1 MCGIVGFTTPGQD
14 PAAAKKIVQGMAD
27 LIRHRGPDGEGCYAD
42 GTAALGHR
50 RLSVIDLAG
59 GGPPVLNEDGTLV
72 VVFNGEIYNYK
83 TLRARLQQRGHT
95 FATDS
100 DTEVLLHGYEEWGR
114 DLPCRLRGMFAFAV
128 WDRTRSTL
136 FCARDLFGIK
146 PLCYYKKGE
155 TLLFASEI
163 KAFLAHPA
171 FEKRLNEARLPDWLS
186 MEYLPDAETLFT
198 GVYEL
203 PPAHTL
209 TWQAGRVTLARY
221 AAPRFRAKR
230 GRSLRAW
237 AREIGDAV
245 AESAD
250 AHRIADVEV
259 GCFLSGGVDSSLITC
274 EMARRQPAVQCFSV
288 GYAEE
293 AYSELPA
300 ARAAAQALGVP
311 LTETTVT
318 ADDFFAANRAIQWY
332 LDEPMP
338 NPAEVPLYF
347 LCKAARQRVKVV
359 LSGEGADELFGG
371 YNIYRDPFTARWY
384 DRLPPWLR
392 AGLGAAASL
401 LPPARGVNFLVRR
414 GMSLEERYFG
424 PTALFNEREK
434 RRLLLFSEHPDRI
447 PPLRRLL
454 PAGEHL
460 DPLRAGAAGNV
471 VCAFQLL
478 RIRAIPLWEDQAGD
492 LPAVFFLHPRHT
504 GQAFQRLHRRRVRQ
518 FTRPNGVLAVS
529 IGIFPLARLDG
540 GGNLLRIRLPVQ
552 SVISLIELHKP
563 AQQRDEHE
571 RCRNRRPKD
580 RAAVAVLAALG
591 EMPRKA
597 RTAVQADHDL
607 ARSPFGIRRLRK
619 RQDVLFRVYGDHD
632 EPCRHHEDRDEQPP
646 KRPPRQTA
654 RIRPGK
660 APGREAG
667 FQGRLGGNRP
677 LPNAAHTR
685 AAHPRRTAGSQHHK
699 TAARAAAARN
709 TSPPPRRSPAAG

>member
-1 MCGIVGFTTPGQD
+1 MCGIVGFTAPGQD
-14 PAAAKKIVQGMAD
+14 PAAAKQIVQGMAD

-59 GGPPVLNEDGTLV
+59 GGQPILNEDGTLV

-128 WDRTRSTL
+128 WDRTRGTL

-434 RRLLLFSEHPDRI
+434 RRLLADYAGDGDPMFLTEAIWDATEGLDPVTRMQQVDLNLWLAGDILLKADKMSMAHSLELRVPFLDREVWA
-447 PPLRRLL
+447 LAAAL
-454 PAGEHL
+454 PA
-460 DPLRAGAAGNV
+460 AAK
-471 VCAFQLL
+471 A
-478 RIRAIPLWEDQAGD
+478 D
-492 LPAVFFLHPRHT
+492 
-504 GQAFQRLHRRRVRQ
+504 
-518 FTRPNGVLAVS
+518 
-529 IGIFPLARLDG
+529 
-540 GGNLLRIRLPVQ
+540 
-552 SVISLIELHKP
+552 
-563 AQQRDEHE
+563 
-571 RCRNRRPKD
+571 
-580 RAAVAVLAALG
+580 
-591 EMPRKA
+591 A
-597 RTAVQADHDL
+597 RTTKIA
-607 ARSPFGIRRLRK
+607 LR
-619 RQDVLFRVYGDHD
+619 
-632 EPCRHHEDRDEQPP
+632 
-646 KRPPRQTA
+646 
-654 RIRPGK
+654 
-660 APGREAG
+660 
-667 FQGRLGGNRP
+667 
-677 LPNAAHTR
+677 
-685 AAHPRRTAGSQHHK
+685 
-699 TAARAAAARN
+699 RAAAR
-709 TSPPPRRSPAAG
+709 TLPAASAARKKLGFPVPVRDWLRQEPYTSRVRAVFSRPAAAEFFDPRALHSMLNQHLHGGDCWRQIWCVYSFLIWYEQFFGA

>member
-14 PAAAKKIVQGMAD
+14 PAAAKQIVQGMAD

-59 GGPPVLNEDGTLV
+59 GGQPMLNEDGTLV

-128 WDRTRSTL
+128 WDRTRGTL

-300 ARAAAQALGVP
+300 ARAAAQVLGVP

-347 LCKAARQRVKVV
+347 LCK
-359 LSGEGADELFGG
+359 D
-371 YNIYRDPFTARWY
+371 
-384 DRLPPWLR
+384 
-392 AGLGAAASL
+392 GAAA
-401 LPPARGVNFLVRR
+401 
-414 GMSLEERYFG
+414 
-424 PTALFNEREK
+424 
-434 RRLLLFSEHPDRI
+434 
-447 PPLRRLL
+447 
-454 PAGEHL
+454 
-460 DPLRAGAAGNV
+460 
-471 VCAFQLL
+471 
-478 RIRAIPLWEDQAGD
+478 
-492 LPAVFFLHPRHT
+492 
-504 GQAFQRLHRRRVRQ
+504 GQGR
-518 FTRPNGVLAVS
+518 
-529 IGIFPLARLDG
+529 
-540 GGNLLRIRLPVQ
+540 
-552 SVISLIELHKP
+552 
-563 AQQRDEHE
+563 
-571 RCRNRRPKD
+571 
-580 RAAVAVLAALG
+580 ALG
-591 EMPRKA
+591 R
-597 RTAVQADHDL
+597 
-607 ARSPFGIRRLRK
+607 
-619 RQDVLFRVYGDHD
+619 
-632 EPCRHHEDRDEQPP
+632 
-646 KRPPRQTA
+646 
-654 RIRPGK
+654 
-660 APGREAG
+660 GRG
-667 FQGRLGGNRP
+667 
-677 LPNAAHTR
+677 
-685 AAHPRRTAGSQHHK
+685 
-699 TAARAAAARN
+699 
-709 TSPPPRRSPAAG
+709 

>member
-1 MCGIVGFTTPGQD
+1 MCGIVGFTAPGQD
-14 PAAAKKIVQGMAD
+14 PAAAKQIVQGMAD

-59 GGPPVLNEDGTLV
+59 GGQPMLNEDGTLV

-128 WDRTRSTL
+128 WDRKRGTL

-392 AGLGAAASL
+392 AGLGAAAAL

-434 RRLLLFSEHPDRI
+434 RRLLADYAGDGDPMFLTEAIWDATEGLDPVTRMQQVDLNLWLAGDILLKADKMSMAHSLELRVPFLDREVWA
-447 PPLRRLL
+447 LAAAL
-454 PAGEHL
+454 PA
-460 DPLRAGAAGNV
+460 AAK
-471 VCAFQLL
+471 A
-478 RIRAIPLWEDQAGD
+478 D
-492 LPAVFFLHPRHT
+492 
-504 GQAFQRLHRRRVRQ
+504 
-518 FTRPNGVLAVS
+518 
-529 IGIFPLARLDG
+529 
-540 GGNLLRIRLPVQ
+540 
-552 SVISLIELHKP
+552 
-563 AQQRDEHE
+563 
-571 RCRNRRPKD
+571 
-580 RAAVAVLAALG
+580 
-591 EMPRKA
+591 A
-597 RTAVQADHDL
+597 RTTKIA
-607 ARSPFGIRRLRK
+607 LR
-619 RQDVLFRVYGDHD
+619 Q
-632 EPCRHHEDRDEQPP
+632 
-646 KRPPRQTA
+646 
-654 RIRPGK
+654 
-660 APGREAG
+660 
-667 FQGRLGGNRP
+667 
-677 LPNAAHTR
+677 
-685 AAHPRRTAGSQHHK
+685 
-699 TAARAAAARN
+699 AAAR
-709 TSPPPRRSPAAG
+709 TLPAASAARKKLGFPVPVRDWLRQEPYTSRVRAVFSRPAAAEFFDPRALHSMLNQHLHGGDCWRQIWCVYSFLIWYEQFFGA

>member
-1 MCGIVGFTTPGQD
+1 MCGIVGFTAPGQD
-14 PAAAKKIVQGMAD
+14 PAAAKQIVQGMAD

-59 GGPPVLNEDGTLV
+59 GGQPMLNEDGTLV

-114 DLPCRLRGMFAFAV
+114 DLPRHLRGMFAFAV

-318 ADDFFAANRAIQWY
+318 AEDFFAANRAIQWY

-392 AGLGAAASL
+392 AGLGAAAAL

-434 RRLLLFSEHPDRI
+434 RRLLADYAGDGDPMFLTEAIWDATEGLDPVTRMQQVDLNLWLTGDILLKADKMSMAHSLELRVPFLDREVWA
-447 PPLRRLL
+447 LAAAL
-454 PAGEHL
+454 PA
-460 DPLRAGAAGNV
+460 AAK
-471 VCAFQLL
+471 A
-478 RIRAIPLWEDQAGD
+478 D
-492 LPAVFFLHPRHT
+492 
-504 GQAFQRLHRRRVRQ
+504 
-518 FTRPNGVLAVS
+518 
-529 IGIFPLARLDG
+529 
-540 GGNLLRIRLPVQ
+540 
-552 SVISLIELHKP
+552 
-563 AQQRDEHE
+563 
-571 RCRNRRPKD
+571 
-580 RAAVAVLAALG
+580 
-591 EMPRKA
+591 A
-597 RTAVQADHDL
+597 RTTKIA
-607 ARSPFGIRRLRK
+607 LR
-619 RQDVLFRVYGDHD
+619 
-632 EPCRHHEDRDEQPP
+632 
-646 KRPPRQTA
+646 
-654 RIRPGK
+654 
-660 APGREAG
+660 
-667 FQGRLGGNRP
+667 
-677 LPNAAHTR
+677 
-685 AAHPRRTAGSQHHK
+685 
-699 TAARAAAARN
+699 RAAAR
-709 TSPPPRRSPAAG
+709 TLPAASAARKKLGFPVPVRDWLRQEPYTSRVRAVFSRPAAAEFFDPRALHSMLNQHLHGGDCWRQIWCVYSFLIWYEQFFGA

>member
-14 PAAAKKIVQGMAD
+14 PAAAKQIVQGMAD

-59 GGPPVLNEDGTLV
+59 GGQPMLNEDGTLV

-128 WDRTRSTL
+128 WDRKRGTL

-318 ADDFFAANRAIQWY
+318 AEDFFAANRAIQWY

-392 AGLGAAASL
+392 AGLGAAAAL

-434 RRLLLFSEHPDRI
+434 RRLLADYAGDGDPMFLTEAIWDATEGLDPVTRMQQVDLNLWLAGDILLKADKMSMAHSLELRVPFLDREVWA
-447 PPLRRLL
+447 LAAAL
-454 PAGEHL
+454 PA
-460 DPLRAGAAGNV
+460 AAK
-471 VCAFQLL
+471 A
-478 RIRAIPLWEDQAGD
+478 D
-492 LPAVFFLHPRHT
+492 
-504 GQAFQRLHRRRVRQ
+504 
-518 FTRPNGVLAVS
+518 
-529 IGIFPLARLDG
+529 
-540 GGNLLRIRLPVQ
+540 
-552 SVISLIELHKP
+552 
-563 AQQRDEHE
+563 
-571 RCRNRRPKD
+571 
-580 RAAVAVLAALG
+580 
-591 EMPRKA
+591 A
-597 RTAVQADHDL
+597 RTTKIA
-607 ARSPFGIRRLRK
+607 LR
-619 RQDVLFRVYGDHD
+619 
-632 EPCRHHEDRDEQPP
+632 
-646 KRPPRQTA
+646 
-654 RIRPGK
+654 
-660 APGREAG
+660 
-667 FQGRLGGNRP
+667 
-677 LPNAAHTR
+677 
-685 AAHPRRTAGSQHHK
+685 
-699 TAARAAAARN
+699 RAAAR
-709 TSPPPRRSPAAG
+709 TLPAASAARKKLGFPVPVRDWLRQEPYTSRVRAVFSRPAAAEFFDPRALHSMLNQHLHGGDCWRQIWCVYSFLIWYEQFFGA

>member
-1 MCGIVGFTTPGQD
+1 MCGIVGFTAPGQD
-14 PAAAKKIVQGMAD
+14 PAAAKQIVQGMAD

-59 GGPPVLNEDGTLV
+59 GGQPMLNEDGTLV

-128 WDRTRSTL
+128 WDRTRGTL

-318 ADDFFAANRAIQWY
+318 EQFIDGTANTVPNAVLEKVAYDNFEALGVVKHSDEEMRLAQAYIDSYEAKADRVPGFASAESPEIAAYAKKMTDNGKLPINDF
-332 LDEPMP
+332 LMP
-338 NPAEVPLYF
+338 LHHSMKSGAGSTDVGDVSWQTPTVQVHTACWPSGAPGHSWQNVSCGATSIAEKSMLQ
-347 LCKAARQRVKVV
+347 AGKVM
-359 LSGEGADELFGG
+359 
-371 YNIYRDPFTARWY
+371 
-384 DRLPPWLR
+384 
-392 AGLGAAASL
+392 AGTVIDLLTKPDVLGAA
-401 LPPARGVNFLVRR
+401 
-414 GMSLEERYFG
+414 
-424 PTALFNEREK
+424 
-434 RRLLLFSEHPDRI
+434 
-447 PPLRRLL
+447 
-454 PAGEHL
+454 
-460 DPLRAGAAGNV
+460 
-471 VCAFQLL
+471 
-478 RIRAIPLWEDQAGD
+478 
-492 LPAVFFLHPRHT
+492 
-504 GQAFQRLHRRRVRQ
+504 
-518 FTRPNGVLAVS
+518 
-529 IGIFPLARLDG
+529 
-540 GGNLLRIRLPVQ
+540 
-552 SVISLIELHKP
+552 
-563 AQQRDEHE
+563 
-571 RCRNRRPKD
+571 
-580 RAAVAVLAALG
+580 
-591 EMPRKA
+591 KA
-597 RTAVQADHDL
+597 E
-607 ARSPFGIRRLRK
+607 FK
-619 RQDVLFRVYGDHD
+619 
-632 EPCRHHEDRDEQPP
+632 E
-646 KRPPRQTA
+646 
-654 RIRPGK
+654 
-660 APGREAG
+660 
-667 FQGRLGGNRP
+667 
-677 LPNAAHTR
+677 
-685 AAHPRRTAGSQHHK
+685 
-699 TAARAAAARN
+699 AAAAGY
-709 TSPPPRRSPAAG
+709 TCPIPPDAVPVAIED

>member
-1 MCGIVGFTTPGQD
+1 MCGIVGFTAPGQD
-14 PAAAKKIVQGMAD
+14 PAAAKQIVQGMAD

-59 GGPPVLNEDGTLV
+59 GGQPMLNEDGTLV

-128 WDRTRSTL
+128 WDRTRGTL

-230 GRSLRAW
+230 GHSLRAW

-384 DRLPPWLR
+384 NRLPPWLR
-392 AGLGAAASL
+392 GGLGAAASL
-401 LPPARGVNFLVRR
+401 LPPGPGVNFLVRR
-414 GMSLEERYFG
+414 GLSLEERYFG
-424 PTALFNEREK
+424 PTALLTEREK
-434 RRLLLFSEHPDRI
+434 RRLLPGYEGDGDPVCLTESNWDMTEGQDPVTRMQQVDLQLWLAGDILLKADKMSMAHSLE
-447 PPLRRLL
+447 LRVPYLDKEVFALAAAL
-454 PAGEHL
+454 PAAAKANARMTKIA
-460 DPLRAGAAGNV
+460 LRQAA
-471 VCAFQLL
+471 
-478 RIRAIPLWEDQAGD
+478 
-492 LPAVFFLHPRHT
+492 
-504 GQAFQRLHRRRVRQ
+504 
-518 FTRPNGVLAVS
+518 
-529 IGIFPLARLDG
+529 
-540 GGNLLRIRLPVQ
+540 
-552 SVISLIELHKP
+552 
-563 AQQRDEHE
+563 
-571 RCRNRRPKD
+571 
-580 RAAVAVLAALG
+580 
-591 EMPRKA
+591 A
-597 RTAVQADHDL
+597 RTL
-607 ARSPFGIRRLRK
+607 
-619 RQDVLFRVYGDHD
+619 
-632 EPCRHHEDRDEQPP
+632 PP
-646 KRPPRQTA
+646 
-654 RIRPGK
+654 
-660 APGREAG
+660 
-667 FQGRLGGNRP
+667 
-677 LPNAAHTR
+677 
-685 AAHPRRTAGSQHHK
+685 
-699 TAARAAAARN
+699 AAAARKKLGFPVPVRDWLRQEPY
-709 TSPPPRRSPAAG
+709 TSRVRAVFSRPAAAEFFDPRALHSMLNQHLHGGDCWRQIWCVYSFLIWYIQYMPESAV

>member
-1 MCGIVGFTTPGQD
+1 MYKRQ
-14 PAAAKKIVQGMAD
+14 
-27 LIRHRGPDGEGCYAD
+27 
-42 GTAALGHR
+42 
-50 RLSVIDLAG
+50 
-59 GGPPVLNEDGTLV
+59 NEDGTLV

-114 DLPCRLRGMFAFAV
+114 GLPCRLRGMFAFAV
-128 WDRTRSTL
+128 WDRTRGTL

-230 GRSLRAW
+230 GRSLQAW

-288 GYAEE
+288 GYAEK

-318 ADDFFAANRAIQWY
+318 AEDFFAANRAIQWY

-371 YNIYRDPFTARWY
+371 YPLYRQAVWAERWQKM
-384 DRLPPWLR
+384 PR
-392 AGLGAAASL
+392 AVRRALAAL
-401 LPPARGVNFLVRR
+401 LPGCGLLHRGALPRWQRSARANYVFETTQERDKYLKRDYCAPTPAQRCKPYFDAVRGLDEPTAVQWVDWQTWLPRDILR
-414 GMSLEERYFG
+414 KADRMSMAHSLELRVPF
-424 PTALFNEREK
+424 L
-434 RRLLLFSEHPDRI
+434 DR
-447 PPLRRLL
+447 
-454 PAGEHL
+454 
-460 DPLRAGAAGNV
+460 
-471 VCAFQLL
+471 Q
-478 RIRAIPLWEDQAGD
+478 
-492 LPAVFFLHPRHT
+492 
-504 GQAFQRLHRRRVRQ
+504 
-518 FTRPNGVLAVS
+518 
-529 IGIFPLARLDG
+529 
-540 GGNLLRIRLPVQ
+540 
-552 SVISLIELHKP
+552 
-563 AQQRDEHE
+563 
-571 RCRNRRPKD
+571 
-580 RAAVAVLAALG
+580 VLAA
-591 EMPRKA
+591 A
-597 RTAVQADHDL
+597 QAL
-607 ARSPFGIRRLRK
+607 
-619 RQDVLFRVYGDHD
+619 
-632 EPCRHHEDRDEQPP
+632 
-646 KRPPRQTA
+646 
-654 RIRPGK
+654 
-660 APGREAG
+660 
-667 FQGRLGGNRP
+667 
-677 LPNAAHTR
+677 
-685 AAHPRRTAGSQHHK
+685 PRRYRCTGRRGKIAL
-699 TAARAAAARN
+699 RAAAARRGLTDRVIFAGVQSDVPAFMN
-709 TSPPPRRSPAAG
+709 AFDLFLLPSNFEGSPVTLVEAQGCGVPCLASTNVPDDGSVTDLVHFLPLAAPLTDWAAKAEAIAAHGDHDDHWAALSAAGYELKTAARRMEQLYDKLGGHA

>member
-14 PAAAKKIVQGMAD
+14 PATAKQIVQGMAD

-59 GGPPVLNEDGTLV
+59 GGQPMLNEDGTLV

-128 WDRTRSTL
+128 WDRTRGTL

-230 GRSLRAW
+230 GRSLQAW

-274 EMARRQPAVQCFSV
+274 EMAHRQPAVQCFTV

-434 RRLLLFSEHPDRI
+434 RRLLADYAGDGDPMFLTEAIWDATEGLDPVTRMQQVDLNLWLAGDILLKADKMSMAHSLELRVPFLDREVWA
-447 PPLRRLL
+447 LAAAL
-454 PAGEHL
+454 PA
-460 DPLRAGAAGNV
+460 AAK
-471 VCAFQLL
+471 A
-478 RIRAIPLWEDQAGD
+478 D
-492 LPAVFFLHPRHT
+492 
-504 GQAFQRLHRRRVRQ
+504 
-518 FTRPNGVLAVS
+518 
-529 IGIFPLARLDG
+529 
-540 GGNLLRIRLPVQ
+540 
-552 SVISLIELHKP
+552 
-563 AQQRDEHE
+563 
-571 RCRNRRPKD
+571 
-580 RAAVAVLAALG
+580 
-591 EMPRKA
+591 A
-597 RTAVQADHDL
+597 RTTKIA
-607 ARSPFGIRRLRK
+607 LR
-619 RQDVLFRVYGDHD
+619 
-632 EPCRHHEDRDEQPP
+632 
-646 KRPPRQTA
+646 
-654 RIRPGK
+654 
-660 APGREAG
+660 
-667 FQGRLGGNRP
+667 
-677 LPNAAHTR
+677 
-685 AAHPRRTAGSQHHK
+685 
-699 TAARAAAARN
+699 RAAAR
-709 TSPPPRRSPAAG
+709 TLPAASAARKKLGFPVPVQDWLRQEPYTSRVRAVFSRPAAAEFFDPRALHSMLNQHLHGGDCWRQIWCVYSFLIWYEQFFGA